1 MTASLTIGA
10 RTYGLADLN
19 TWQDDHTGLSENE
32 RAALSYCQ
40 LWLSGAQEFVVHTSG
55 STGAP
60 KPITLRRE
68 QMQASAH
75 ATGQALGLAAGM
87 RSLVCLPVRYIAGQ
101 MMLVRGLELD
111 LAMTLVE
118 PASDPLTS
126 LPADAAFD
134 FTAVVPLQLQALLDG
149 PADYRERFDRMKAVL
164 VGGAPVSA
172 ALEQQAQALAAPVY
186 HTYGMTETATHIA
199 LRRLNGPDASRFFQ
213 PLPGVE
219 IDTDDRGCLRVKGPM
234 TLDHWLQTNDLV
246 ELARAKLPTPL
257 PLRGASRPPATCNLP
272 PATCHLPSCTFRW
285 LGRWDN
291 VINSGGVKVQVEGV
305 EAAVERAWLA
315 LGLAERRFFVT
326 GVPDERLGEA
336 VTLVIE
342 GAPLTTEVEEV
353 LLADISTRLDRF
365 QRPRRAVYRT
375 QLVETATGKI
385 DRQASLVNV
394 ADEES

>member
-1 MTASLTIGA
+1 MSDLLAWQDDYASLT
-10 RTYGLADLN
+10 DN
-19 TWQDDHTGLSENE
+19 Q
-32 RAALSYCQ
+32 RAALDFCRR
-40 LWLSGAQEFVVHTSG
+40 WLNGQTEFVVHTSG

-75 ATGQALGLAAGM
+75 ATGEALGLAAGM

-118 PASDPLTS
+118 PASDPLAS

-149 PADYRERFDRMKAVL
+149 PADYRERLDRMTAVL

-172 ALEQQAQALAAPVY
+172 ALEQQVQALAAPVY

-199 LRRLNGPDASRFFQ
+199 LRRLNGPGASPVFH

-219 IDTDDRGCLRVKGPM
+219 IAVDDRGCLRLKGLM
-234 TLDHWLQTNDLV
+234 TLDRWLQTNDLV
-246 ELARAKLPTPL
+246 EMVPSHL
-257 PLRGASRPPATCNLP
+257 S
-272 PATCHLPSCTFRW
+272 PATCHLPPRTFRW

-291 VINSGGVKVQVEGV
+291 VINSGGVKVQVETV
-305 EAAVERAWLA
+305 EAAVGQAWQA
-315 LGLAERRFFVT
+315 LGLDERRFFIA
-326 GVPDERLGEA
+326 GLPDERLGQA
-336 VTLVIE
+336 VTLVVE
-342 GAPLTTEVEEV
+342 GEALPAALEFGLHAALTQSLPAYQAPRQII
-353 LLADISTRLDRF
+353 AITRF
-365 QRPRRAVYRT
+365 
-375 QLVETATGKI
+375 VETATGKI
-385 DRQASLVNV
+385 DRHASLSGQK
-394 ADEES
+394 ALEG